1 MKQHPQLLIA
11 GALFG
16 SLLIDSALPCTWQ
29 PVYAYDTETTA
40 HLNLLWL
47 YIYEPDGDF
56 SNSWRREESK
66 TVKFCFQSSDKATSE
81 AVRKKEIAVNQPITS
96 IDFDLLSCDFS
107 TDKEPVVTLLSSQ
120 NQYLT
125 FEVTLQDVYWTGP
138 GNNFYWYIS
147 YPDKQLNG
155 TMGTFPVQIV
165 EEAALAAPD
174 ATKDFN
180 SNPIYLADTQGSDT
194 TTANLDFNDTQTTIP
209 QQTPQVVNETTE
221 RQGEEMT
228 PISSPAPNLII
239 RQYSYGADSVTDGTT
254 FDLNIEFY
262 NTSRKIPV
270 ENIVMSVETGEG
282 LSIANSSN
290 TYYFEKLNA
299 QNALSQTIK
308 LKALGS
314 DQTASPTITVTFSYE
329 YVDLDV
335 RQSRT
340 SSEKIA
346 IPVYQ
351 QDRMEIT
358 EPTLPEEIRAGEE
371 MIFSFPYVNKG
382 KSTLYN
388 VSATVE
394 SDIPALQKVQNLGN
408 FEPGKSGNIDIILEP
423 DQPGEFAVKVTLTYE
438 NASGEEIHKDFE
450 YTVNVSQMDIPIDPI
465 MPEPEMPVEEPQS
478 HSGMG
483 WMISGG
489 IVAVA
494 AVVGILFWRK
504 KKKKTAQHQQDD
516 TDWFPDDPQPEEP
529 SQPAQPKPEPV
540 KRDSKPDSTKE
551 SQ

>member
-1 MKQHPQLLIA
+1 MKRHPQLLIA
-11 GALFG
+11 GALFA

-29 PVYAYDTETTA
+29 PVYAYGTETTA

-47 YIYEPDGDF
+47 YIYEPNSDF
-56 SNSWRREESK
+56 STSWKREEPK
-66 TVKFCFQSSDKATSE
+66 TVQFCFQSSDRATYE
-81 AVRKKEIAVNQPITS
+81 AVRKKEIVVNQPITS
-96 IDFDLLSCDFS
+96 IDFDLLNCDFS
-107 TDKEPVVTLLSSQ
+107 TDKEPVVTLLSTKK
-120 NQYLT
+120 QYLT
-125 FEVTLQDVYWTGP
+125 FQVTLQDVYWTGP

-147 YPDKQLNG
+147 YPGKQLNG
-155 TMGTFPVQIV
+155 TMGTFPVQIL
-165 EEAALAAPD
+165 EETASIQPED
-174 ATKDFN
+174 ST
-180 SNPIYLADTQGSDT
+180 SNQINLADTQGSGA
-194 TTANLDFNDTQTTIP
+194 TASNLDFNDTQTVTT

-239 RQYSYGADSVTDGTT
+239 RQYSYGADSVTAGTT

-299 QNALSQTIK
+299 QSALSQTIK
-308 LKALGS
+308 LKALGT

-358 EPTLPEEIRAGEE
+358 EPTLPEEIWAGEE
-371 MIFSFPYVNKG
+371 MILSFPYVNKG

-408 FEPGKSGNIDIILEP
+408 FEPGKSGNVDIILEP
-423 DQPGEFAVKVTLTYE
+423 DQPGEFPVKVSLTYE
-438 NASGEEIHKDFE
+438 NTSGEEIHKDYE
-450 YTVNVSQMDIPIDPI
+450 YTVNVSQMEMPVDPM
-465 MPEPEMPVEEPQS
+465 MPDPEMPIEEPQS
-478 HSGMG
+478 NSMVG
-483 WMISGG
+483 WIVGG
-489 IVAVA
+489 II
-494 AVVGILFWRK
+494 AVVVVIGSVFLWRK
-504 KKKKTAQHQQDD
+504 KKKKNDSQQQDD
-516 TDWFPDDPQPEEP
+516 TDWFKDDPEP
-529 SQPAQPKPEPV
+529 KPTPSKPAQPETETPDE
-540 KRDSKPDSTKE
+540 DTSPDSNKE